1 MNTFYG
7 KSVYDGIAIGRLQFW
22 RKENSE
28 IKKYCVPDTKIEYS
42 RFQEAL
48 KEAIRQLDI
57 LKEKA
62 TDEVGEENAEIFEI
76 HKLMLEDKDY
86 LDSIKNIILNQGFN
100 AEYAVSA
107 TCKNFAEMF
116 SSMDDSYMQA
126 RAIDIKDI
134 SDRVINILASKQN
147 NALSYDEPA
156 ILVAED
162 FTPSETLQFDKSKIL
177 AFITSKGSLN
187 SHTAIL
193 ARTMNIPAIIGLDL
207 ISNSMFNGKLAVV
220 DGFAG
225 AVHIEPDEI
234 LLEES
239 YKRLNE
245 EKEKK
250 EFLQSLIGK
259 ENITLDGKKI
269 ELYANIGNIKDLS
282 RVLDN
287 DAAGIGLFRSE
298 FIFLEKN
305 TFPSEEEQF
314 AIYKNAVET
323 MDGKKV
329 IIRTLDIGAD
339 KKVDYFDLKPEEN
352 PALGLRAI
360 RLCLKKTD
368 IFKTQLRALLR
379 AAVYGNLSIMYPM
392 ITSVKEV
399 LEIKS
404 ILLQTAQELE
414 AQGIPYKIP
423 EQGIMI
429 ETPASV
435 MISDDLA
442 KEVSFFSIGT
452 NDLSQYVMA
461 IDRQNQDL
469 DDFFDTYHPAVMKM
483 IEITV
488 ENAHKNGI
496 WAGICGELAAD
507 LNVTEKFLK
516 MGVDELSVSP
526 GRLLSVRK
534 KIRETDISNK
544 GESVRKSL

>member
-7 KSVYDGIAIGRLQFW
+7 KSVFDGIAIGRLQFW
-22 RKENSE
+22 TKENNE
-28 IKKYCVPDTKIEYS
+28 IQKYCVPDIKTEHS
-42 RFQEAL
+42 RFKTAL
-48 KEAIRQLDI
+48 NEAIRQLDI

-86 LDSIKNIILNQGFN
+86 LDSIENIILNQGFN
-100 AEYAVSA
+100 AEYAVSV
-107 TCKNFAEMF
+107 TCENFAEIF
-116 SSMDDSYMQA
+116 SSMDDTYMQA

-134 SDRVINILASKQN
+134 SERLINILTSNQN
-147 NALSYDEPA
+147 NSHYYDEPA

-207 ISNSMFNGKLAVV
+207 ISNNMFDGKLAVV

-225 AVHIEPDEI
+225 TVYIEPDERV
-234 LLEES
+234 LLES

-245 EKEKK
+245 ENEKK
-250 EFLQSLIGK
+250 DFLQSLIGK

-287 DAAGIGLFRSE
+287 DAGGIGLFRSE

-323 MDGKKV
+323 MNGKKV

-339 KKVDYFDLKPEEN
+339 KKVDYFNLKPEEN

-360 RLCLKKTD
+360 RLCLKRPD

-399 LEIKS
+399 LEIKN
-404 ILLQTAQELE
+404 ILLQTAHELE

-507 LNVTEKFLK
+507 LKVTEKLLK

-544 GESVRKSL
+544 G

>member
-22 RKENSE
+22 GKENSE

-62 TDEVGEENAEIFEI
+62 TDEVGEENADIFEI

-544 GESVRKSL
+544 G

>member
-22 RKENSE
+22 TKENSE
-28 IKKYCVPDTKIEYS
+28 IQKYCVPDTKIEYL
-42 RFQEAL
+42 RFKTAL
-48 KEAIRQLDI
+48 NEAIRQLDI

-62 TDEVGEENAEIFEI
+62 TGEVGEENAEIFEI

-86 LDSIKNIILNQGFN
+86 LDSIENIILKQGFN
-100 AEYAVSA
+100 AEYAVSVS
-107 TCKNFAEMF
+107 CKNFAEMF
-116 SSMDDSYMQA
+116 STMEDSYMQA
-126 RAIDIKDI
+126 RSIDIKDI
-134 SDRVINILASKQN
+134 SDRLINILTSN
-147 NALSYDEPA
+147 HNSSLSYDEPA

-193 ARTMNIPAIIGLDL
+193 ARSMNIPAIIGLDL
-207 ISNSMFNGKLAVV
+207 ISNAMFNRKLAVV
-220 DGFAG
+220 DGFSG

-234 LLEES
+234 LLDVS

-250 EFLQSLIGK
+250 EFLLSLIGK

-339 KKVDYFDLKPEEN
+339 KNVDYFNLKPEEN

-360 RLCLKKTD
+360 RLCLKRPD

-399 LEIKS
+399 LEIKN

-435 MISDDLA
+435 MISDELA

-507 LNVTEKFLK
+507 LNVTEKLLK

-544 GESVRKSL
+544 G

>member
-22 RKENSE
+22 TKENSE
-28 IKKYCVPDTKIEYS
+28 IQKYCVPDTKIEYL
-42 RFQEAL
+42 RFKTAL
-48 KEAIRQLDI
+48 NEAICQLDI

-86 LDSIKNIILNQGFN
+86 LDSIENVILNQGFN
-100 AEYAVSA
+100 AEYAVSVS
-107 TCKNFAEMF
+107 CKNFAEMF

-134 SDRVINILASKQN
+134 SDRLINILTSNQN
-147 NALSYDEPA
+147 NPLSYDEPA

-207 ISNSMFNGKLAVV
+207 ISNGRFNGKLAVV

-225 AVHIEPDEI
+225 VVYIEPDEI
-234 LLEES
+234 FLESS

-339 KKVDYFDLKPEEN
+339 KKVDYFNLKPEEN

-360 RLCLKKTD
+360 RLCLKRPD

-379 AAVYGNLSIMYPM
+379 AAVYGNLSVMYPM

-399 LEIKS
+399 LEIKN

-435 MISDDLA
+435 MISDELA

-507 LNVTEKFLK
+507 LNVTEKLLK
-516 MGVDELSVSP
+516 IGVDELSVSP

-544 GESVRKSL
+544 G

>member
-1 MNTFYG
+1 MDTFYG
-7 KSVYDGIAIGRLQFW
+7 KSVYDGIAIGRLKFW
-22 RKENSE
+22 EKNKNE
-28 IKKYCVPDTKIEYS
+28 IKQYCVIEPKAEYA
-42 RFQEAL
+42 RFQSAL
-48 KEAIRQLDI
+48 KEAIIQLDI
-57 LKEKA
+57 LKQKA

-76 HKLMLEDKDY
+76 HKLMLEDTDY
-86 LDSIKNIILNQGFN
+86 LDSIENVILNQGFN
-100 AEYAVSA
+100 AEYAVSV

-134 SDRVINILASKQN
+134 SDRLINILMSNKVN
-147 NALSYDEPA
+147 SVSYDEPA

-177 AFITSKGSLN
+177 AFVTSKGSLN

-207 ISNSMFNGKLAVV
+207 ISKEELNGKFAVV
-220 DGFAG
+220 DGFVG
-225 AVHIEPDEI
+225 AVFIEPNDV
-234 LLEES
+234 LLETS
-239 YKRLNE
+239 YKRLDE

-323 MDGKKV
+323 MNGKKV

-339 KKVDYFDLKPEEN
+339 KKVDYFDLRSEEN

-360 RLCLKKTD
+360 RLCLKRPD

-392 ITSVKEV
+392 IISLKE
-399 LEIKS
+399 LSEIKK

-435 MISDDLA
+435 MISDELA

-483 IEITV
+483 IKITID
-488 ENAHKNGI
+488 NAHKNGI
-496 WAGICGELAAD
+496 WAGICGELASD
-507 LNVTEKFLK
+507 LNVTEKLLK

-534 KIRETDISNK
+534 KIRETYISNK
-544 GESVRKSL
+544 E

>member
-22 RKENSE
+22 TKENSE
-28 IKKYCVPDTKIEYS
+28 IKKYCVADTKIEYS
-42 RFQEAL
+42 RFLSAL
-48 KEAIRQLDI
+48 REAIRQLDI

-86 LDSIKNIILNQGFN
+86 LDSIENIMLNQGFN
-100 AEYAVSA
+100 AEYAVSV
-107 TCKNFAEMF
+107 TCENFAEMF

-134 SDRVINILASKQN
+134 SDRLINILTSNQN
-147 NALSYDEPA
+147 NSLSSDEPA

-207 ISNSMFNGKLAVV
+207 ISNRILNGKLAVV

-225 AVHIEPDEI
+225 AVYIEPDEI
-234 LLEES
+234 LLEAS

-339 KKVDYFDLKPEEN
+339 KKVDYFNLKPEEN

-360 RLCLKKTD
+360 RLCLKRPD

-399 LEIKS
+399 LEIKN

-414 AQGIPYKIP
+414 SQGIAYKIP

-435 MISDDLA
+435 MISNELA

-507 LNVTEKFLK
+507 LKVTEKLLK
-516 MGVDELSVSP
+516 IGVDELSVSP

-534 KIRETDISNK
+534 KIREADLSNK
-544 GESVRKSL
+544 G

>member
-62 TDEVGEENAEIFEI
+62 TDEVGEENADIFEI

-250 EFLQSLIGK
+250 DFLQSLIGK

-544 GESVRKSL
+544 G

>member
-250 EFLQSLIGK
+250 DFLQSLIGK

-544 GESVRKSL
+544 G

>member
-22 RKENSE
+22 KKNNNE
-28 IKKYCVPDTKIEYS
+28 IKKFCVLDTKIEYS
-42 RFQEAL
+42 RFQSALREAT
-48 KEAIRQLDI
+48 RQLDM
-57 LKEKA
+57 LKERA

-76 HKLMLEDKDY
+76 HKLMLADKDY
-86 LDSIKNIILNQGFN
+86 LDSIENIILNQGFN
-100 AEYAVSA
+100 AEYAVSV
-107 TCKNFAEMF
+107 TCKYFVEMF
-116 SSMDDSYMQA
+116 SSIDDSYMQA
-126 RAIDIKDI
+126 RSTDIKDI
-134 SDRVINILASKQN
+134 SDRLINILMSSKDN
-147 NALSYDEPA
+147 SVSSDEPV

-177 AFITSKGSLN
+177 AFITSKGSIN

-207 ISNSMFNGKLAVV
+207 ISNEVFNGKLAVV

-225 AVHIEPDEI
+225 AVYIEPDEV
-234 LLEES
+234 LLDES

-259 ENITLDGKKI
+259 ENITLDGTKI
-269 ELYANIGNIKDLS
+269 ELYANIGNIKDLP

-339 KKVDYFDLKPEEN
+339 KKVDYFNLKPEEN

-360 RLCLKKTD
+360 RLCLKRPD

-392 ITSVKEV
+392 IISVKEV
-399 LEIKS
+399 LEIKN

-435 MISDDLA
+435 MISDKLA

-507 LNVTEKFLK
+507 LKVTEKLLK
-516 MGVDELSVSP
+516 IGIDELSVSP

-544 GESVRKSL
+544 G

>member
-7 KSVYDGIAIGRLQFW
+7 KSVYDGIAIGRLEYW
-22 RKENSE
+22 KKKKRE
-28 IKKYCVPDTKIEYS
+28 IEKINVTDSKAEYS
-42 RFQEAL
+42 RFLSALSEAQS
-48 KEAIRQLDI
+48 QLDF
-57 LKEKA
+57 LKQKA
-62 TDEVGEENAEIFEI
+62 SNEVGQENAEIFEI
-76 HKLMLEDKDY
+76 HKLMLEDTDY
-86 LDSIKNIILNQGFN
+86 INSIEKIILNEGLN
-100 AEYAVSA
+100 AEYAVLI
-107 TCKNFAEMF
+107 TCKSFSEMF
-116 SSMDDSYMQA
+116 SLMDDSYMQA

-134 SDRVINILASKQN
+134 SDRLIDILSNRN
-147 NALSYDEPA
+147 NASISYEEPV

-162 FTPSETLQFDKSKIL
+162 FTPSETLQLDKSKIL
-177 AFITSKGSLN
+177 AFITSKGSIN

-207 ISNSMFNGKLAVV
+207 ISMEEFNGKSAVI
-220 DGFAG
+220 DGFSG
-225 AVHIEPDEI
+225 TVFINPDDTF
-234 LLEES
+234 LKAS
-239 YKRLNE
+239 YRRLNKENE
-245 EKEKK
+245 EKEHLKT
-250 EFLQSLIGK
+250 LVGK
-259 ENITLDGKKI
+259 ENVTLDGKKI

-282 RVLDN
+282 SVLDN
-287 DAAGIGLFRSE
+287 DASGIGLFRSE

-323 MDGKKV
+323 MNDKKV

-339 KKVDYFDLKPEEN
+339 KKVDYFNLKAEEN

-360 RLCLKKTD
+360 RLCIKRPD

-379 AAVYGNLSIMYPM
+379 AAVYGELSIMYPM
-392 ITSVKEV
+392 IISVKE
-399 LEIKS
+399 LQEIKN
-404 ILLQTAQELE
+404 ILSQTVQELKS
-414 AQGIPYKIP
+414 QGIPYKIP

-429 ETPASV
+429 ETPAAV
-435 MISDDLA
+435 MISDELA

-469 DDFFDTYHPAVMKM
+469 DEFFDTYHPAVMKM

-488 ENAHKNGI
+488 QNAHKNGI

-507 LNVTEKFLK
+507 LKITEKLLK
-516 MGVDELSVSP
+516 MGIDELSVSP

-534 KIRETDISNK
+534 KIRETNLGSK
-544 GESVRKSL
+544 K

>member
-28 IKKYCVPDTKIEYS
+28 IKRYCVPDTKIEYS

-250 EFLQSLIGK
+250 DFLQSLIGK

-544 GESVRKSL
+544 G

>member
-22 RKENSE
+22 TKENSE

-42 RFQEAL
+42 HFQSAL
-48 KEAIRQLDI
+48 RKAVCQLDI

-86 LDSIKNIILNQGFN
+86 ITSIENIILNQGFN
-100 AEYAVSA
+100 AEYAVSV

-134 SDRVINILASKQN
+134 SDRLINILTSNQN
-147 NALSYDEPA
+147 NPLSYDEPA

-193 ARTMNIPAIIGLDL
+193 ARSMNIPAIIGLDL
-207 ISNSMFNGKLAVV
+207 ISEKSFNGKLAIV
-220 DGFAG
+220 DGFGG
-225 AVHIEPDEI
+225 AVFIEPDDV

-269 ELYANIGNIKDLS
+269 ELYANIGNIKDLPK
-282 RVLDN
+282 VLDN

-323 MDGKKV
+323 MYGKKV

-360 RLCLKKTD
+360 RLCLKRPH

-399 LEIKS
+399 LEIKN
-404 ILLQTAQELE
+404 IVLQTAQELE

-435 MISDDLA
+435 MISDELA

-469 DDFFDTYHPAVMKM
+469 DDFFDIYHPAVMKM

-507 LNVTEKFLK
+507 LKVTDRLLK

-534 KIRETDISNK
+534 KIRETDVSNK
-544 GESVRKSL
+544 E

>member
-7 KSVYDGIAIGRLQFW
+7 KSVYDGIAIGRLLFW
-22 RKENSE
+22 TKNKNEVKKIFISDTNLE
-28 IKKYCVPDTKIEYS
+28 IS
-42 RFQEAL
+42 RFKSAL
-48 KEAIRQLDI
+48 KDAIIQI
-57 LKEKA
+57 AMLKEKA
-62 TDEVGEENAEIFEI
+62 VNEVGEENAEIFEI

-86 LDSIKNIILNQGFN
+86 LGSIENIILNEHLN
-100 AEYAVSA
+100 SEYAVSV
-107 TCKNFAEMF
+107 TCRNFSEMF
-116 SSMDDSYMQA
+116 SSMDDSYMRA

-134 SDRVINILASKQN
+134 SDRLINILMSNKDYS
-147 NALSYDEPA
+147 LSYDEPA

-162 FTPSETLQFDKSKIL
+162 FTPSETLQLDKSKIL
-177 AFITSKGSLN
+177 AFITSKGSIN

-207 ISNSMFNGKLAVV
+207 ISDKELNGKLAVI
-220 DGFAG
+220 DGFNG
-225 AVHIEPDEI
+225 TVVIEPDDDF
-234 LLEES
+234 LKTS

-269 ELYANIGNIKDLS
+269 ELYANIGNIKDLP
-282 RVLDN
+282 RVLEN

-323 MDGKKV
+323 MDSKRV

-339 KKVDYFDLKPEEN
+339 KKVDYFNLKPEEN

-360 RLCLKKTD
+360 RLCIKRPD

-399 LEIKS
+399 LEIKD
-404 ILLQTAQELE
+404 ILLQTAQELD

-435 MISDDLA
+435 MVSDELA

-461 IDRQNQDL
+461 IDRQNQEL
-469 DDFFDTYHPAVMKM
+469 DDFFDTYHPAVMRM
-483 IEITV
+483 IEITI

-496 WAGICGELAAD
+496 WAGICGELASD
-507 LNVTEKFLK
+507 LSVTEKLLK

-534 KIRETDISNK
+534 KIRETNIGNK
-544 GESVRKSL
+544 K

>member
-7 KSVYDGIAIGRLQFW
+7 KSVYDGIAIGKLEFW
-22 RKENSE
+22 KKKKSE
-28 IKKYCVPDTKIEYS
+28 AKQYSVSDIKAEYS
-42 RFQEAL
+42 RFQTAL
-48 KEAIRQLDI
+48 SETISQLNF

-62 TDEVGEENAEIFEI
+62 TDEVGKENAEIFEI

-86 LDSIKNIILNQGFN
+86 IDSIENIILKDNLN
-100 AEYAVSA
+100 AEYAVSV
-107 TCKNFAEMF
+107 TCKSFVEMF
-116 SSMDDSYMQA
+116 SLMDDSYMQA

-134 SDRVINILASKQN
+134 SERLINNLSSKN
-147 NALSYDEPA
+147 ESSMMYSEPV

-162 FTPSETLQFDKSKIL
+162 FTPSETLQLDKSKIL

-207 ISNSMFNGKLAVV
+207 ISLESFNGKLAVV
-220 DGFAG
+220 DGYCG
-225 AVHIEPDEI
+225 AVFVDPDDEF
-234 LLEES
+234 LKTS
-239 YKRLNE
+239 YKRLNKEKE
-245 EKEKK
+245 EKDL
-250 EFLQSLIGK
+250 LQSLIGK
-259 ENITLDGKKI
+259 ENITLDGKRIK
-269 ELYANIGNIKDLS
+269 LYANIGNIKDLP
-282 RVLDN
+282 RVIDN

-314 AIYKNAVET
+314 AIYKSAIET
-323 MDGKKV
+323 MNGKKV

-339 KKVDYFDLKPEEN
+339 KKVDYFDLKSEEN

-360 RLCLKKTD
+360 RLCIKRPD

-392 ITSVKEV
+392 IISVKEV
-399 LEIKS
+399 LEIKN
-404 ILLQTAQELE
+404 ILSDTAHELE
-414 AQGIPYKIP
+414 TQGIPYKIP

-435 MISDDLA
+435 MISDELA

-469 DDFFDTYHPAVMKM
+469 DDFYDTYHPAVMKM
-483 IEITV
+483 IEITI

-507 LNVTEKFLK
+507 LNVTEKLLN

-534 KIRETDISNK
+534 KIRETNLTNK
-544 GESVRKSL
+544 K

>member
-22 RKENSE
+22 KKNNNE
-28 IKKYCVPDTKIEYS
+28 IKKFCVLDTKIEYS
-42 RFQEAL
+42 RFQSALREAT
-48 KEAIRQLDI
+48 RQLDM
-57 LKEKA
+57 LKERA

-76 HKLMLEDKDY
+76 HKLMLADKDY
-86 LDSIKNIILNQGFN
+86 LDSIENIILNQGFN
-100 AEYAVSA
+100 AEYAVSV
-107 TCKNFAEMF
+107 TCKYFVEMF
-116 SSMDDSYMQA
+116 SSIDDSYMQA
-126 RAIDIKDI
+126 RSTDIKDI
-134 SDRVINILASKQN
+134 SDRLINILMSSKDN
-147 NALSYDEPA
+147 SVSSDEPV

-177 AFITSKGSLN
+177 AFITSKGSIN

-207 ISNSMFNGKLAVV
+207 ISNEVFNGKLAVV

-225 AVHIEPDEI
+225 AVYIEPDEV
-234 LLEES
+234 LLDES

-259 ENITLDGKKI
+259 ENITLDGTKI
-269 ELYANIGNIKDLS
+269 KLYANIGNIKDLP

-339 KKVDYFDLKPEEN
+339 KKVDYFNLKPEEN

-360 RLCLKKTD
+360 RLCLKRPD

-392 ITSVKEV
+392 IISVKEV
-399 LEIKS
+399 LEIKN

-435 MISDDLA
+435 MISDKLA

-507 LNVTEKFLK
+507 LKVTEKLLK
-516 MGVDELSVSP
+516 IGIDELSVSP

-544 GESVRKSL
+544 G

>member
-544 GESVRKSL
+544 G

>member
-62 TDEVGEENAEIFEI
+62 TDEVGEENADIFEI

-544 GESVRKSL
+544 G

>member
-1 MNTFYG
+1 MDTFYG
-7 KSVYDGIAIGRLQFW
+7 KSVYDGIAIGRLKFW
-22 RKENSE
+22 KKNKNE
-28 IKKYCVPDTKIEYS
+28 IKQYYVIEPKAEYA
-42 RFQEAL
+42 RFQSAL
-48 KEAIRQLDI
+48 KEAIIQLDI
-57 LKEKA
+57 LKQKA

-76 HKLMLEDKDY
+76 HKLMLEDTDY
-86 LDSIKNIILNQGFN
+86 LDSVENVILNQGFN
-100 AEYAVSA
+100 AEYAVSV

-134 SDRVINILASKQN
+134 SDRLINILMSNKVN
-147 NALSYDEPA
+147 SVSYDEPA

-177 AFITSKGSLN
+177 AFVTSKGSLN

-207 ISNSMFNGKLAVV
+207 ISKEELNGKFAVV
-220 DGFAG
+220 DGFVG
-225 AVHIEPDEI
+225 AIFIEPNDV
-234 LLEES
+234 LLETS
-239 YKRLNE
+239 YKRLDE

-323 MDGKKV
+323 MNGKKV

-339 KKVDYFDLKPEEN
+339 KKVDYFDLRSEEN

-360 RLCLKKTD
+360 RLCLKRPD

-392 ITSVKEV
+392 IISLKE
-399 LEIKS
+399 LSEIKK

-435 MISDDLA
+435 MISDELA

-483 IEITV
+483 IEITID
-488 ENAHKNGI
+488 NAHKNGI
-496 WAGICGELAAD
+496 WAGICGELASD
-507 LNVTEKFLK
+507 LNVTEKLLK
-516 MGVDELSVSP
+516 LGVDELSVSP

-534 KIRETDISNK
+534 KIREIYISNK
-544 GESVRKSL
+544 E

>member
-1 MNTFYG
+1 MDTFYG
-7 KSVYDGIAIGRLQFW
+7 KSVYDGIAIGRLKFW
-22 RKENSE
+22 EKNKNE
-28 IKKYCVPDTKIEYS
+28 IKQYCVIEPKAEYA
-42 RFQEAL
+42 RFQSAL
-48 KEAIRQLDI
+48 KEAIIQLDI
-57 LKEKA
+57 LKQKA

-76 HKLMLEDKDY
+76 HKLMLEDTDY
-86 LDSIKNIILNQGFN
+86 LDSIENVILNQGFN
-100 AEYAVSA
+100 AEYAVSV

-134 SDRVINILASKQN
+134 SDRLINILMSNKVN
-147 NALSYDEPA
+147 SVSYDEPA

-177 AFITSKGSLN
+177 AFVTSKGSLN

-207 ISNSMFNGKLAVV
+207 ISKEELNGKFAVV
-220 DGFAG
+220 DGFVG
-225 AVHIEPDEI
+225 AIFIEPNDV
-234 LLEES
+234 LLETS
-239 YKRLNE
+239 YKRLDE

-323 MDGKKV
+323 MNGKKV

-339 KKVDYFDLKPEEN
+339 KKVDYFDLRSEEN

-360 RLCLKKTD
+360 RLCLKRPD

-392 ITSVKEV
+392 IISLKE
-399 LEIKS
+399 LSEIKK

-435 MISDDLA
+435 MISDELA

-483 IEITV
+483 IKITID
-488 ENAHKNGI
+488 NAHKNGI
-496 WAGICGELAAD
+496 WAGICGELASD
-507 LNVTEKFLK
+507 LNVTEKLLK

-534 KIRETDISNK
+534 KIRETYISNK
-544 GESVRKSL
+544 E

>member
-22 RKENSE
+22 TKENSE
-28 IKKYCVPDTKIEYS
+28 IKKYCISDFKIEYL
-42 RFQEAL
+42 RFQDAL
-48 KEAIRQLDI
+48 REAIRQLDI

-86 LDSIKNIILNQGFN
+86 LDSIENIILNQGVN
-100 AEYAVSA
+100 AEYAVSV
-107 TCKNFAEMF
+107 TCKNFAGMF

-134 SDRVINILASKQN
+134 SDRLINILTSNQN
-147 NALSYDEPA
+147 TPLSYDEPA

-207 ISNSMFNGKLAVV
+207 ISNGIFNGKLAVV

-225 AVHIEPDEI
+225 AVYIEPEEV
-234 LLEES
+234 LLEAS
-239 YKRLNE
+239 YNRLKE

-323 MDGKKV
+323 MNGKKV

-339 KKVDYFDLKPEEN
+339 KKVDYFNLNPEEN

-360 RLCLKKTD
+360 RLCLKRPD

-399 LEIKS
+399 LEIKN

-414 AQGIPYKIP
+414 AQAIPYKIP

-435 MISDDLA
+435 MISDELA

-488 ENAHKNGI
+488 KNAHKNGI

-507 LNVTEKFLK
+507 LNVTEKLLK
-516 MGVDELSVSP
+516 IGVDELSVSP

-534 KIRETDISNK
+534 KIRETNISNK
-544 GESVRKSL
+544 G

>member
-7 KSVYDGIAIGRLQFW
+7 KSVYDGIAIGKLRFW
-22 RKENSE
+22 TKDNNE
-28 IKKYCVPDTKIEYS
+28 IKMYCVSDVKTEHS
-42 RFQEAL
+42 RFQSALREAV
-48 KEAIRQLDI
+48 RQLDI
-57 LKEKA
+57 LKNKA

-86 LDSIKNIILNQGFN
+86 LESIENIILNDGLN
-100 AEYAVSA
+100 AEYAVSVA
-107 TCKNFAEMF
+107 CKKFAEIF

-134 SDRVINILASKQN
+134 SDRLINILMSNKKKFV
-147 NALSYDEPA
+147 SYDEPV

-162 FTPSETLQFDKSKIL
+162 FTPSETLQFDKSKIS

-207 ISNSMFNGKLAVV
+207 ISIETLNGKLAVV

-225 AVHIEPDEI
+225 AVFIEPDEV
-234 LLEES
+234 LLETS

-250 EFLQSLIGK
+250 EILQSLIGK

-269 ELYANIGNIKDLS
+269 ELFANIGNIKDLP

-360 RLCLKKTD
+360 RLCIKRPD

-392 ITSVKEV
+392 ITSVSEV
-399 LEIKS
+399 LKIKN
-404 ILLQTAQELE
+404 ILLQTAQELD

-435 MISDDLA
+435 MISDELA

-461 IDRQNQDL
+461 IDRQNQEL
-469 DDFFDTYHPAVMKM
+469 DDFFDTYHPAIMRM
-483 IEITV
+483 IEITID
-488 ENAHKNGI
+488 NAHRNGI
-496 WAGICGELAAD
+496 WAGICGELASD
-507 LNVTEKFLK
+507 LTVTEKLLK

-544 GESVRKSL
+544 E

>member
-22 RKENSE
+22 TKENSE
-28 IKKYCVPDTKIEYS
+28 IKKYCIPDTKIEYS
-42 RFQEAL
+42 RFQTAL
-48 KEAIRQLDI
+48 REAIRQIDV

-86 LDSIKNIILNQGFN
+86 LDSIESIILNQGFN
-100 AEYAVSA
+100 AEYAVSV

-134 SDRVINILASKQN
+134 SDRLINILTSNQN

-225 AVHIEPDEI
+225 AVYIEPDEI
-234 LLEES
+234 LLESS

-339 KKVDYFDLKPEEN
+339 KKVDYFNLKPEEN

-360 RLCLKKTD
+360 RLCLKRPD

-399 LEIKS
+399 LEIKN

-414 AQGIPYKIP
+414 TQGIPYKIP

-435 MISDDLA
+435 MISDELA

-507 LNVTEKFLK
+507 LNVTERLLK
-516 MGVDELSVSP
+516 IGVDELSVSP

-534 KIRETDISNK
+534 KIRETNIINK
-544 GESVRKSL
+544 G